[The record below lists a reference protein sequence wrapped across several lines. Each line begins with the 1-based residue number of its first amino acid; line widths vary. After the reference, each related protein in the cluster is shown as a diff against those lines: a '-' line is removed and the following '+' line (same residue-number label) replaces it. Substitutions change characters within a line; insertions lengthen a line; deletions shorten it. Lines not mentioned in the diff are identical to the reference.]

1 MRLLPI
7 ACSFMLLAGSAMA
20 SPPESDVA
28 VSPDAAAA
36 EEAEAAKPDAA
47 RKDNRICLRETGS
60 RIKRKDKDS
69 CLPLAGRSYS
79 KEDLDSTGAATV
91 GEALSRLD
99 PAISR
104 GH

>member
-7 ACSFMLLAGSAMA
+7 VCSFMLLAGSAMA
-20 SPPESDVA
+20 SPPASDVA
-28 VSPDAAAA
+28 VEPDAAAA
-36 EEAEAAKPDAA
+36 KEAEAAKPDAA
-47 RKDNRICLRETGS
+47 RKDERHCLRETGS
-60 RIKRKDKDS
+60 RIKRKDQNA

-79 KEDLDSTGAATV
+79 RDDLDSTGAVTA